1 MQTKH
6 VPNVITGLRL
16 AAVAP
21 LVWLLIEGQSGAAL
35 ALLALMGLSDAVDG
49 LLAKRF
55 QWRTRLGEYLDPLA
69 DKMMLVGTYLALGWL
84 GALPVWLVA
93 AIILRDL
100 VIVAGA
106 IAYHLVTHQLE
117 MRPTWLSKI
126 NTTAQIAL
134 ALAVILD
141 QVMPIA
147 EIVTVALIGAVL
159 VTTVASGLDYVIEWS
174 RRTRAVVR
182 S

>member
-35 ALLALMGLSDAVDG
+35 ALLVLMGVSDAVDG
-49 LLAKRF
+49 FLAKRF
-55 QWRTRLGEYLDPLA
+55 QWCTRVGEYLDPLA

-84 GALPVWLVA
+84 GAMPAWLVA
-93 AIILRDL
+93 AVILRDL

-106 IAYHLVTHQLE
+106 IAYHLVTHRLE

-126 NTTAQIAL
+126 NTTAQIVL
-134 ALAVILD
+134 AIAVILD

-147 EIVTVALIGAVL
+147 EVITATLVGVVL
-159 VTTVASGLDYVIEWS
+159 LTTISSGLDYVIEWS